1 MSLLA
6 NLLIHGGFLLSAAGS
21 TWLLYHSFNIRRKNK
36 SVFSTVHH
44 FGGICVILLTLSNLF
59 RMYQGYDL
67 LPIEMI
73 YIGLS
78 MIMCCTF
85 AISVMKQLPPK
96 NTRTQRVFSF
106 AVVMGTNIGLS
117 FLFQFYSFK
126 FHQTLYPKDYLSI
139 CVCLLLILHGLVV
152 TLLDLT
158 DCVLV
163 LMANILDIAN
173 PMKCMEPTTYYL
185 DLQFHGNPLYLYF
198 LRTPLKIFE
207 RKKRRKDDSRS
218 NSSRSA
224 IRSDGEEP
232 LTTIKTPVIWIG
244 LIAQLVAS
252 VAYGYFNV
260 WFLIA
265 GDIESMGICTDGYL
279 IGLQLRQQFCLAVI
293 PNCMAMFAA
302 TLVFKGKV
310 KVTRWLMAFMA
321 IWILF
326 GFAFMF
332 AHKLV
337 FIHHQRYADLP
348 WLFAFLLQC

>member
-1 MSLLA
+1 MSLLSST
-6 NLLIHGGFLLSAAGS
+6 LIHGGFLLSAAGS
-21 TWLLYHSFNIRRKNK
+21 VWLLYHSFNITRKNK
-36 SVFSTVHH
+36 SIFSIIHH
-44 FGGICVILLTLSNLF
+44 FGGICVILLTLSNLY
-59 RMYQGYDL
+59 RMYHGYDL
-67 LPIEMI
+67 LAIEAI

-85 AISVMKQLPPK
+85 AISVMNQLPPN

-117 FLFQFYSFK
+117 FLFQFHSFK
-126 FHQTLYPKDYLSI
+126 FHQTLYLRDYVSI
-139 CVCLLLILHGLVV
+139 CICLLLILHGLAV
-152 TLLDLT
+152 TVLDLT

-185 DLQFHGNPLYLYF
+185 DIQCHGNPLYLYF

-207 RKKRRKDDSRS
+207 RKKSKKRGGSTPRTHST
-218 NSSRSA
+218 
-224 IRSDGEEP
+224 RSDGEEP

-244 LIAQLVAS
+244 LMAQLIAS
-252 VAYGYFNV
+252 VAYGYFNL
-260 WFLIA
+260 WFLIN

-279 IGLQLRQQFCLAVI
+279 IGFQLRQQFCLAVI

-310 KVTRWLMAFMA
+310 KVTRWLIAFMA

-332 AHKLV
+332 AHKVV
-337 FIHHQRYADLP
+337 FRSHERYADLP
-348 WLFAFLLQC
+348 WFFAFLLQC